1 MLEAVAHSLQFL
13 NATDATA
20 LVAYLRTVPA
30 HPGKHPITVDAEPPA
45 VVASNATLPGPDEL
59 RSESQGLA
67 LFEGACAGCH
77 EWNGSGR
84 ETPYASLQGT
94 RSVNDPRALNVTE
107 VILEGAKM
115 RVGDSDVYMPAF
127 ADAYSNAE
135 VAALANYV
143 VAHFG
148 GKHGSVTAEDVAA
161 RRNL

>member
-1 MLEAVAHSLQFL
+1 VAHSLQFL
-13 NATDATA
+13 SPADATA

-30 HPGKHPITVDAEPPA
+30 HEGKHPITVEAQPPA
-45 VVASNATLPGPDEL
+45 VLASNATLPGPDEL
-59 RSESQGLA
+59 RSDSQGLA

-77 EWNGSGR
+77 RWDGSGR
-84 ETPYASLQGT
+84 QTPYASLQGT
-94 RSVNDPRALNVTE
+94 RSVNDPSAKNITE

-115 RVGDSDVYMPAF
+115 RVGDNDVYMPAF

-148 GKHGSVTAEDVAA
+148 GKQGSVTADDVAA
-161 RRNL
+161 RRKL